1 MGRLYLRDVKYGG
14 DGGGQGIM
22 HAFVCACTCIKNE
35 TNEREWVD
43 ARFGGLH

>member
-1 MGRLYLRDVKYGG
+1 MAGMVGG
-14 DGGGQGIM
+14 AGIM
-22 HAFVCACTCIKNE
+22 HAFVCACTYIKNE